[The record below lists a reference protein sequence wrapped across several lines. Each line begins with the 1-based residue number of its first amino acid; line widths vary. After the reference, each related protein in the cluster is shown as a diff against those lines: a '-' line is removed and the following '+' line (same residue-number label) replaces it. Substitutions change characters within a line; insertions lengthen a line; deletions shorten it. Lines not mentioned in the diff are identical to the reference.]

1 MAIPMMTLINRISTW
16 VLLAS
21 LPLKLSMNST
31 VDAKTFDVV
40 AADLVVDLA
49 FIVAVVNVD
58 IVVELLLTA
67 ARVVFGLLSF
77 CVLLAKMGKVT
88 LDFVVT
94 SGHSG
99 HVLQVSQVHL
109 SSQLCAWPTHQESH
123 PSAVLLCI
131 VVVKVVEAVDTSPV
145 VLLFANVP
153 LVLDAVEAVDNPRV
167 VAVVLTVV
175 LLCIDVVG
183 TH

>member
-1 MAIPMMTLINRISTW
+1 MMTLINRISTW

-77 CVLLAKMGKVT
+77 CVLLAKMGKVA

-94 SGHSG
+94 SDG
-99 HVLQVSQVHL
+99 
-109 SSQLCAWPTHQESH
+109 
-123 PSAVLLCI
+123 
-131 VVVKVVEAVDTSPV
+131 VEVRITIS
-145 VLLFANVP
+145 
-153 LVLDAVEAVDNPRV
+153 DNYKRRNFY
-167 VAVVLTVV
+167 T
-175 LLCIDVVG
+175 
-183 TH
+183 